1 MRGNLWAVAL
11 AAIGAVVLV
20 QGASTAKPT
29 GSVSNSTEATA
40 SVLSQVAPFVSQLL
54 AVAAIGALVI
64 IAIRAV

>member
-11 AAIGAVVLV
+11 AAIGAVVIV
-20 QGASTAKPT
+20 QGASVAKPPD
-29 GSVSNSTEATA
+29 SVSNSTEATA